1 MKSTY
6 LFFEENNLL
15 KTNLLWDKITTKMF
29 VSVSTSTKSIICPS
43 HHHSPCQQTENFLAN
58 SHVDDLREVHPRR
71 DLLVKSSRVFKP
83 FQMERGNNRQ
93 FLQCQLLGA
102 LLVPVTVRAADL
114 GHAAEMLGLSESLET
129 VLETDGVCDGGEVE
143 GYVPKRVDG
152 GGDPLAD
159 LAHHVTL

>member
-1 MKSTY
+1 MIIAVEPEVGMLSDVGGVVASVQGPDMVNDGEQHV
-6 LFFEENNLL
+6 LVIPVPLL
-15 KTNLLWDKITTKMF
+15 RVPAPGD
-29 VSVSTSTKSIICPS
+29 
-43 HHHSPCQQTENFLAN
+43 EGG
-58 SHVDDLREVHPRR
+58 HVDDLGEVHPRR
-71 DLLVKSSRVFKP
+71 DLLVKSCRVFKP

-129 VLETDGVCDGGEVE
+129 VLETDGVCDGGEVK
-143 GYVPKRVDG
+143 GDVPKRVDG